1 MSFTIEGGVKKVYAC
16 NDCGWCQIEKHFV
29 SSGDGLNCTLCNGAA
44 EQIEEIQPST
54 GMSNFKYRE
63 LLERLEEDAAG
74 VGAATV
80 ANIEQHFEEGDNFRD
95 AAEAGYREMEFDDLI
110 AVDGVGQASA
120 KEIAL
125 TIADEEGWEDGA
137 IFEFNR

>member
-16 NDCGWCQIEKHFV
+16 NDCGWCQIEKHF
-29 SSGDGLNCTLCNGAA
+29 GDDKTCLMCGG
-44 EQIEEIQPST
+44 EGRKVQEIQPST